1 MKKYPECEK
10 MQAVK
15 DKSQAIGEFIEWL
28 GINSMFIGEY
38 HEDGYPCHAMLNTE
52 QLLAKYFNINLNK
65 VEKEK
70 RSMLADLQKK

>member
-10 MQAVK
+10 MQAIK

-28 GINSMFIGEY
+28 GINGMFIGDYDEG
-38 HEDGYPCHAMLNTE
+38 GYPTTALLNTE
-52 QLLAKYFNINLNK
+52 QLLAKYFKIDLNK

-70 RSMLADLQKK
+70 RRMLAEIRKK